1 MVSAQTAEVTLKG
14 KVIDAA
20 DGYPII
26 GASVVLDG
34 TKLGA
39 ITDADG
45 NFELKIPKKKC
56 DIVIS
61 CIGYEDEVMV
71 YTLNNASSFGR
82 IVMAAPLN
90 ATLKTTLAVFLPTPD
105 KVRKSSILLGTCPPN
120 FSIIS

>member
-82 IVMAAPLN
+82 IVMSAN
-90 ATLKTTLAVFLPTPD
+90 AEQLADVVVTG
-105 KVRKSSILLGTCPPN
+105 VYERKKESFTGSSATGSC
-120 FSIIS
+120 SS

>member
-26 GASVVLDG
+26 GASVVVDG
-34 TKLGA
+34 TSVGA
-39 ITDADG
+39 ITDVDG

-82 IVMAAPLN
+82 IVMSAN
-90 ATLKTTLAVFLPTPD
+90 AEQLADV
-105 KVRKSSILLGTCPPN
+105 VG
-120 FSIIS
+120 

>member
-26 GASVVLDG
+26 GASV
-34 TKLGA
+34 
-39 ITDADG
+39 
-45 NFELKIPKKKC
+45 FELKIPKKKC

-71 YTLNNASSFGR
+71 YTLNDASSFAR
-82 IVMAAPLN
+82 IVMSAN
-90 ATLKTTLAVFLPTPD
+90 AEQLADV
-105 KVRKSSILLGTCPPN
+105 VG
-120 FSIIS
+120 